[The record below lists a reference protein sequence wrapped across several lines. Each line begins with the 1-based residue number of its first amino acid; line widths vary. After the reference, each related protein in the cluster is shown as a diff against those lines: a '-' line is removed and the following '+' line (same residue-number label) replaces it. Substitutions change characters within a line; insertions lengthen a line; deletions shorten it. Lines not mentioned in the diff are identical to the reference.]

1 MQDFLLH
8 LPRQNREQYIQNLC
22 NLKFNGLSEGLL
34 TIYEAWCWSSAS
46 FEKKFVEVCLGVGV
60 LLLLEC
66 FTFLFSE
73 RNRRKVFLIHQIFP
87 CFFCEIFPQLAR
99 SIFTPKK
106 GLRNS
111 REKISPRKKAAAT
124 RKKNFHPW
132 KMLSQLAGRIYK
144 SYFNEGARLESRIAS
159 LIEPSIDYLILCT
172 SK

>member
-34 TIYEAWCWSSAS
+34 TIYEAWWWSSAS
-46 FEKKFVEVCLGVGV
+46 FEKKFVEVCLGVGL

-73 RNRRKVFLIHQIFP
+73 RKRRKVFLIHQIFP

-124 RKKNFHPW
+124 RKKNFHPV
-132 KMLSQLAGRIYK
+132 KNAPRLARRIFTPEK
-144 SYFNEGARLESRIAS
+144 CSRS
-159 LIEPSIDYLILCT
+159 SREEFT
-172 SK
+172 SPISTRERG